1 MAVGAKVSAILS
13 QFLFEAIALSLVG
26 AVLGLALSI
35 GGATPI
41 GSALGIE
48 IPIPAIAPPLAV
60 ISAAVV
66 GVISGFYPAWSAS
79 RLDPIE
85 ALRHE

>member
-1 MAVGAKVSAILS
+1 MAVGAKASAIRA
-13 QFLFEAIALSLVG
+13 QFLFEAVVLSLVG
-26 AVLGLALSI
+26 AVLGLAVSVGGASPI
-35 GGATPI
+35 GGAM
-41 GSALGIE
+41 GIE

-60 ISAAVV
+60 LAAGFV
-66 GVISGFYPAWSAS
+66 GIVSGFYPAWSAS